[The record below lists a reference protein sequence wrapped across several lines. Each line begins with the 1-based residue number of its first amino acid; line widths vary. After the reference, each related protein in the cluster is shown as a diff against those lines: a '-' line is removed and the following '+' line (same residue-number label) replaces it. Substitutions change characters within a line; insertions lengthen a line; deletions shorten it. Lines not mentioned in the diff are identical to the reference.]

1 MESNET
7 ANAAGHRDCAIV
19 VTRPERSA
27 ERFAALLSAQGSERF
42 DILVSPLLT
51 IVPVAHEVDLSNF
64 AAIVL
69 TSESAVRFTAPGGV
83 SPRMPAYCVGE
94 ATAAAAAAA
103 GFIPTVAGNSSESL
117 VSLAA
122 REHSGGKLLHLRGR
136 HAAGDIAGRLHD
148 AGLPAEEVV
157 VYDQVRTRL
166 SSDARQALTLRR
178 CVFPVFSPR
187 TAAILADEAA
197 FAPDLGHAAC
207 CMSVKIAEAFRL
219 NWRCTVASA
228 PTLHAMLSGTLELAA
243 QPSARREVG

>member
-19 VTRPERSA
+19 VSRPERSA
-27 ERFAALLSAQGSERF
+27 QRFAALLSAEGSERY

-51 IVPVAHEVDLSNF
+51 IVPVAHEVDLSDF

-69 TSESAVRFTAPGGV
+69 TSENAVRFTPPGGAR
-83 SPRMPAYCVGE
+83 PGMPAYCVGE

-103 GFIPTVAGNSSESL
+103 GFLPRVAGNSSESL
-117 VSLAA
+117 VSLAE

-136 HAAGDIAGRLHD
+136 HAAGDITGWLRD

-166 SSDARQALTLRR
+166 GSAARQALTLKR

-187 TAAILADEAA
+187 TAGILADEAA
-197 FAPDLGHAAC
+197 FAPDLGHAVC
-207 CMSVKIAEAFRL
+207 CMSVNVAKAFRL

-228 PTLHAMLSGTLELAA
+228 PTLRAMLSGTLGLAA
-243 QPSARREVG
+243 EPLARGESG